1 MIKVTLKMWVL
12 WDVSLK
18 YIYSYHLE
26 RKEVEIELES
36 LKIIHPSLSKKLKII
51 ELKEVGLRD
60 GK

>member
-1 MIKVTLKMWVL
+1 MWVL

-26 RKEVEIELES
+26 RKEAEIELES